1 MPGTGTGGGARAG
14 GGFDFSRLLDQ
25 TPAVALA
32 DLHKGDAIA
41 VLATQGTPTG
51 GSTVIKLFSGVEPI
65 LQAAPN
71 GSQAMMLAPWSL
83 GGAPGGDAG
92 TQ

>member
-1 MPGTGTGGGARAG
+1 MGSGGGGMGGGARAG
-14 GGFDFSRLLDQ
+14 GGFDLQHLLDQ

-41 VLATQGTPTG
+41 VLATQGTPAS

-65 LQAAPN
+65 LQAAP
-71 GSQAMMLAPWSL
+71 AAAKP
-83 GGAPGGDAG
+83 
-92 TQ
+92 